1 MFVISDSSFVERITK
16 DQRQSITNDYKLQT
30 HNCKIVLY
38 LLIHKSIHKNKMAKR
53 KAKAKKDKPFWKQA
67 HIVGHWLFLVGIL
80 ISVVAGIAM
89 PDKAYI
95 ASVLVFAGLAIGVL
109 NIRADEVHSFL
120 LATVTLI
127 IAAQS
132 LKYFPIIGQTAIN
145 ILQYFVI
152 LVAPAATLVSI
163 IAIYKLAKDN

>member
-1 MFVISDSSFVERITK
+1 MATRRKSKKV
-16 DQRQSITNDYKLQT
+16 QS
-30 HNCKIVLY
+30 
-38 LLIHKSIHKNKMAKR
+38 
-53 KAKAKKDKPFWKQA
+53 FWKQA

-80 ISVVAGIAM
+80 ISVIAGAVM

-95 ASVLVFAGLAIGVL
+95 ATVLVFLGLGIGIL
-109 NIRADEVHSFL
+109 NIKANEVNSFL

-132 LKYFPIIGQTAIN
+132 MKFVPIIGLAIIN
-145 ILQYFVI
+145 ILEYFVI

-163 IAIYKLAKDN
+163 IAVYKLAKDE